1 MTKRSKVRCLF
12 EFQATPN
19 NNLMK
24 KILNKF
30 SMALLAFVVT
40 TSFAIAQNNLMV
52 VGAAG
57 DPGFEVETPL
67 GKLTNFAYGGPDL
80 EWANDGVNYTNSGV
94 EQTGAHSGSS
104 RAYEMSGD
112 DGAYYLTEY
121 TITNGDQI
129 TLTWWAL
136 ASVDPSTGNTNPP
149 EQVVGLITAASS
161 LDAFSITS
169 PLGTPYKSGLSGAW
183 TQYTL
188 NYTANAG
195 DAGKIIGLYFNTT
208 NAYGFVTNSFG
219 AYDDF
224 YLAALPAGSKP
235 SISTEPASQTAFTG
249 AAVTFAVSAVGATGY
264 QWMAGPSSGSGPYT
278 NLLNSGQWSGANT
291 PVLTLSNAAPTNS
304 GDYVVVVSNGSGSVT
319 STPPANLTV
328 ATIIYQESFSSNAV
342 STIKPLNMSV
352 TNVGWI
358 NELCGGFGNDSRLFT
373 GNHGVTY
380 PVSAVYTYNSSQTNC
395 NGAFYFTTA
404 TANGGPYDVG
414 NGDGAGPVTNRMAF
428 PGINLATVANLSFTV
443 SVNNGASTAEQAH
456 WAVQLNNG
464 QWYVSTNYF
473 TYSGATAFQSFSFI
487 FTNQASAWNQLT
499 VSGHDVIANGTNVVV
514 GPIAGANLSG
524 YITGAGLVFEWSTS
538 GGNLEFNNYKV
549 LGAIPPSVIPAINS
563 PPVTQTNITGSVATF
578 GVSAT
583 TNGVTSGLTYQW
595 LSSPVGLGTFTPLAN
610 NSQISGVTTPSLV
623 ISNVV
628 NPNNHL
634 DYEVIVSDA
643 AGSVTST
650 PPATLWINH
659 SAPILLNDT
668 SIYPDTYP
676 GQGGNSWSIHAG
688 NHNVMNFTASFTGD
702 QPITYQWQYTAD
714 TNVAPS
720 NIPNATNITYT
731 LSNVG
736 PGTNANG
743 YYRVAAS
750 NSQGG
755 PTNSDWVLLTVLPSS
770 TAQIQWS
777 AKVPFTGLTAAQIL
791 GGTPG
796 TVLECE
802 SFAAVSVTVTNGT
815 NVFTFDDTGASIAGA
830 GYTTWT
836 GQFNGTTGD
845 TNFDTVLGS
854 DSEGFGTMTVNNLVV
869 GNLYSVQVFAFGDNE
884 APGRVGSLNT
894 TNDTAD
900 VSQAFAMGDNDY
912 VVGNFTATNTTQ
924 TINLTGGST
933 YMCCAIVRNVLP
945 PPGLNIVKVG
955 SNLQLTYTNGVLE
968 QTTNLT
974 GPWTTNVSASPYTF
988 NPATNGTKMFY
999 RAAQ

>member
-1 MTKRSKVRCLF
+1 
-12 EFQATPN
+12 
-19 NNLMK
+19 MK

-30 SMALLAFVVT
+30 SMALLAFAVT
-40 TSFAIAQNNLMV
+40 TGFAIAQNNLMV
-52 VGAAG
+52 VGSAG
-57 DPGFEVETPL
+57 DPGFEQETVL

-136 ASVDPSTGNTNPP
+136 ASNDPSNGTNPP
-149 EQVVGLITAASS
+149 EQVVGLITAATS
-161 LDAFSITS
+161 LDAFNITS
-169 PLGTPYKSGLSGAW
+169 PLGTPYKSGVSGAW

-208 NAYGFVTNSFG
+208 NAFGFVTNSFA

-249 AAVTFAVSAVGATGY
+249 AAVTFSVSAVGATGY
-264 QWMAGPSSGSGPYT
+264 QWLAGPSSGSGPYT

-304 GDYVVVVSNGSGSVT
+304 GDYIVVVSNGSGSVT

-328 ATIIYQESFSSNAV
+328 ATIIYQEDFSSNALQTLKNV
-342 STIKPLNMSV
+342 NQSV

-358 NELCGGFGNDSRLFT
+358 NELVGGFGNDTRIFSKPSA
-373 GNHGVTY
+373 GVTY
-380 PVSAVYTYNSSQTNC
+380 PVMAVYTYNNNSPACT
-395 NGAFYFTTA
+395 GAFYFTTA

-414 NGDGAGPVTNRMAF
+414 NGDTAGPVTNRMAF
-428 PGINLATVANLSFTV
+428 PGINLATVANLSF
-443 SVNNGASTAEQAH
+443 SVACNNGQGATEQAH
-456 WAVQLNNG
+456 WAVQLNNS

-473 TYSGATAFQSFSFI
+473 IETGSTFQNFTFV
-487 FTNQASAWNQLT
+487 FTNLASAWNQLT
-499 VSGHDVIANGTNVVV
+499 VSGHDVVANATNVVV

-524 YITGAGLVFEWSTS
+524 YITGAGFVFEWSAS
-538 GGNLEFNNYKV
+538 GGNIQFNNYKV
-549 LGAIPPSVIPAINS
+549 LGATPPSVLPSINS
-563 PPVTQTNITGSVATF
+563 PPVTQTNVTGSVATF
-578 GVSAT
+578 AVSAT

-595 LSSPVGLGTFTPLAN
+595 LSSPVGVGTFTPLAN

-650 PPATLWINH
+650 PPATLWISH
-659 SAPILLNDT
+659 SAPILQNDT
-668 SIYPDTYP
+668 IIYPDNCP
-676 GQGGNSWSIHAG
+676 GLGGGAWSIHAG
-688 NHNVMNFTASFTGD
+688 NNNVMHFTASFTGD
-702 QPITYQWQYTAD
+702 QPISYQWQYSN
-714 TNVAPS
+714 TNDGSGVTS
-720 NIPNATNITYT
+720 ILNATNTSYT

-743 YYRVAAS
+743 YYRLAAS

-755 PTNSDWVLLTVLPSS
+755 PSNSDWALLTVLPAS

-802 SFAAVSVTVTNGT
+802 SFAGVSVTVTNGT
-815 NVFTFDDTGASIAGA
+815 NLFTFDDTGASIAGS

-845 TNFDTVLGS
+845 TNLDTVFGS
-854 DSEGFGTMTVNNLVV
+854 DSEGCASMNVNNLTV
-869 GNLYSVQVFAFGDNE
+869 GQQYSVQLFAFDDND
-884 APGRVGSLNT
+884 APARQGNFNN

-900 VSQAFAMGDNDY
+900 VSQSFAMGDNVY

-924 TINLTGGST
+924 EINLTGGST
-933 YMCCAIVRNVLP
+933 FMCCAIVRNVLP